1 MYSVWGPR
9 LAPNFGVR
17 PAAEDMFYLRL
28 TVEEMRAFV
37 VFSEKY
43 LRTYGCSDTNFAT
56 AVICTYTKTEIQR
69 EI

>member
-1 MYSVWGPR
+1 MK
-9 LAPNFGVR
+9 

-56 AVICTYTKTEIQR
+56 VVICTYTKTEIQR